1 MEQTINQG
9 VSEASI
15 PSKSGQ
21 SAGISWPSGRPIAKR
36 TLTYEGR
43 KYRLRIYGK
52 GPHGSRRRY
61 VAIAMVDGRLIQQG
75 ALATDESRAQA
86 EFIKLIDPEVEMV
99 RDTRWQVLA

>member
-1 MEQTINQG
+1 MDDADQG
-9 VSEASI
+9 VQGASI
-15 PSKSGQ
+15 PGKLGQ
-21 SAGISWPSGRPIAKR
+21 SYGLSAWPAGRPIAKR

-61 VAIAMVDGRLIQQG
+61 VAMAKVDDRLIQG

-86 EFIKLIDPEVEMV
+86 EFIKLIDPTVEVV
-99 RDTRWQVLA
+99 NGRRLA